1 MVALALRLAVARA
14 ARAGS
19 VRMGQ
24 SPPWGSVQPAFR
36 SARPATAGIM
46 GTERV
51 DPSAG
56 FTGRSPGEW
65 VALAGR

>member
-1 MVALALRLAVARA
+1 MLRLALRLAVASA

-19 VRMGQ
+19 FGWGK
-24 SPPWGSVQPAFR
+24 SPPWVSVQPAFR